1 MFSAL
6 HIPVWRDL
14 LRDYPDCLICDFLE
28 YGWPISYT
36 SATLPTFDLR
46 THRGALDLPG
56 PVNSYLFNTVQLGR
70 LQDRS
75 TVPFP
80 EGFVVSPLN
89 TVEKCDSEERRIIV
103 D

>member
-46 THRGALDLPG
+46 THVILTLDYSLRGKISLHLSKSPYR
-56 PVNSYLFNTVQLGR
+56 SLQL
-70 LQDRS
+70 S
-75 TVPFP
+75 
-80 EGFVVSPLN
+80 
-89 TVEKCDSEERRIIV
+89 
-103 D
+103 

>member
-1 MFSAL
+1 MDGL
-6 HIPVWRDL
+6 LVTRLPLCLLLILEHIVAPL
-14 LRDYPDCLICDFLE
+14 IFLRQLTLICL
-28 YGWPISYT
+28 T
-36 SATLPTFDLR
+36 RCNSADCR
-46 THRGALDLPG
+46 TVD
-56 PVNSYLFNTVQLGR
+56 
-70 LQDRS
+70 